1 MTGLNRDLLRLN
13 RALRLRSGQES
24 QFAPATKRQAASLP
38 EWLKP
43 GSRCCYVSKSS
54 GSTHSVKVKKI
65 DERQQAVTIFFEQD
79 PRTWKKVPFSECSK
93 LGDGTLRPVWKGSA
107 QVSTC
112 AGPSQ
117 APERPSASVGPS
129 AVATSTAPAVHI
141 VDDASG
147 DELTGS
153 ALGPYPQAPELPPW
167 PTGPPLNGVLVPRA
181 VTLANSR
188 RASAPQIGPE
198 GPPAVAPST
207 DLANAA
213 DSSGEEA
220 VEVSATT
227 AKSSASHSFQRSR
240 SRSRTGGH
248 HKATATTRAVPVEL

>member
-1 MTGLNRDLLRLN
+1 
-13 RALRLRSGQES
+13 
-24 QFAPATKRQAASLP
+24 LP

-65 DERQQAVTIFFEQD
+65 DERQQAVTIVFEQD

-93 LGDGTLRPVWKGSA
+93 LGDGTLRPVWKGSSQA
-107 QVSTC
+107 VGAASKVSTC
-112 AGPSQ
+112 A
-117 APERPSASVGPS
+117 APPQTQERPTASVAPS
-129 AVATSTAPAVHI
+129 ATAAASAPAVHI

-147 DELTGS
+147 DELTDN

-167 PTGPPLNGVLVPRA
+167 PTGPPLQGVLVPRA
-181 VTLANSR
+181 VTLAKTR

-198 GPPAVAPST
+198 GPPTTAPCA

-220 VEVSATT
+220 VEVSAVT
-227 AKSSASHSFQRSR
+227 AASSAGHSRERSR

-248 HKATATTRAVPVEL
+248 HKPTTTKGTEPVEL

>member
-1 MTGLNRDLLRLN
+1 MAGLNRDLLGLN

-24 QFAPATKRQAASLP
+24 QVAPATRRQAASLP

-43 GSRCCYVSKSS
+43 SSRCCYVSKSN

-65 DERQQAVTIFFEQD
+65 DERQQAVTIVFEQD

-93 LGDGTLRPVWKGSA
+93 LGDGTLRPVWKGSS

-112 AGPSQ
+112 AGPPKAS
-117 APERPSASVGPS
+117 ERPSAGAAPSV
-129 AVATSTAPAVHI
+129 AAAATAPAVHI

-147 DELTGS
+147 DESAGG
-153 ALGPYPQAPELPPW
+153 ALGPYPQDAELLPW
-167 PTGPPLNGVLVPRA
+167 PTGPPLNGMLVPRA

-198 GPPAVAPST
+198 GPPATAPSA

-213 DSSGEEA
+213 EDSDEEA
-220 VEVSATT
+220 VEVT
-227 AKSSASHSFQRSR
+227 AKSRAAHSCQRSR

-248 HKATATTRAVPVEL
+248 QKTTATTRAVPVEV